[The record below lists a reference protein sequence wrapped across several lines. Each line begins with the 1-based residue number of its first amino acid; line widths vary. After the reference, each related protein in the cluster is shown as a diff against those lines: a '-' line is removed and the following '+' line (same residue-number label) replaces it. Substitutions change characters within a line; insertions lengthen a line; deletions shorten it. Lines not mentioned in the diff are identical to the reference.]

1 MQAAVARNVFLFLR
15 QLRVHEIQNQ
25 GQRKNRVHARPPKF
39 AGFARGEVREED
51 ARERGKQGDI
61 RLIPELGNLAENA
74 VFEKDQAEHRPAHGD
89 AERLQFVPKQQ
100 RDDDRSGPGIN
111 MVQVELTPLVG
122 HADQPRERVE
132 NHCDDRERKQAH
144 AEAMP
149 GQSEVEIHAHRTHQG
164 DRCESVRL
172 PGQFLQFQPLIR
184 DCQNQR
190 ESRPNRSE
198 PAVRVFVPRQKRE
211 EPGRRKGVK
220 ESYHALVMLGGRGLA
235 REKIQS
241 SGDKRNRQDTQ
252 RNGAQNLCAKL

>member
-1 MQAAVARNVFLFLR
+1 V
-15 QLRVHEIQNQ
+15 I
-25 GQRKNRVHARPPKF
+25 
-39 AGFARGEVREED
+39 
-51 ARERGKQGDI
+51 
-61 RLIPELGNLAENA
+61 
-74 VFEKDQAEHRPAHGD
+74 
-89 AERLQFVPKQQ
+89 
-100 RDDDRSGPGIN
+100 
-111 MVQVELTPLVG
+111 
-122 HADQPRERVE
+122 
-132 NHCDDRERKQAH
+132 
-144 AEAMP
+144 
-149 GQSEVEIHAHRTHQG
+149 
-164 DRCESVRL
+164 CESVRL

-252 RNGAQNLCAKL
+252 RNGAPEPLCEAVIVEVGAQERAHADDVGLPGKLRIADRAVGKGESDRENDPAEGDPGRT

>member
-1 MQAAVARNVFLFLR
+1 MSPCNSKSGVY
-15 QLRVHEIQNQ
+15 
-25 GQRKNRVHARPPKF
+25 
-39 AGFARGEVREED
+39 REY
-51 ARERGKQGDI
+51 
-61 RLIPELGNLAENA
+61 
-74 VFEKDQAEHRPAHGD
+74 FFFQAEDGI
-89 AERLQFVPKQQ
+89 
-100 RDDDRSGPGIN
+100 RDVAVTG
-111 MVQVELTPLVG
+111 VQTCALP
-122 HADQPRERVE
+122 
-132 NHCDDRERKQAH
+132 
-144 AEAMP
+144 
-149 GQSEVEIHAHRTHQG
+149 IYQG

-241 SGDKRNRQDTQ
+241 SGGKRNRQDTQ
-252 RNGAQNLCAKL
+252 RHEAQNLCA